1 MRYAP
6 LDSSMKKFVYY
17 IHRVFAFVEDWSLF
31 VTVMVALLV
40 AIANVALRKM
50 TNDVNLYW
58 SDEVVRKTIFFTTY
72 VGCIA
77 AIRNRSLIRIDALP
91 QLFPFLKK
99 PLTLFSHI
107 GVLVFSCFM
116 VKLGYD
122 LTTMV
127 YHDQFAK
134 TASLQIPEWYFY
146 AVLPIMGVMMF
157 VRTLIIMVEDWF
169 GIQLCDLPTEDE
181 AA

>member
-1 MRYAP
+1 
-6 LDSSMKKFVYY
+6 MKKLIYY
-17 IHRVFAFVEDWSLF
+17 IHRAFAFVEDWSLLI
-31 VTVMVALLV
+31 TVMVALTV
-40 AIANVALRKM
+40 AIANVALRKL

-72 VGCIA
+72 VGSIA

-99 PLTLFSHI
+99 PLTAFSHI
-107 GVLVFSCFM
+107 GVLVFSGFM
-116 VKLGYD
+116 INLGYS
-122 LTTMV
+122 LTDMV
-127 YHDQFAK
+127 YHDQYAK

-157 VRTLIIMVEDWF
+157 IRTLIIMVEDWF
-169 GIQLCDLPTEDE
+169 GIKLCDPPTKDE
-181 AA
+181 AS